1 MAGMKDRVEEVDRAG
16 GIYGLDCKD
25 CNLAYIGE
33 IGRSVKKRAK
43 EHKAYLQNGRT
54 ELSAAV
60 DHACSGHTTD
70 WTPRVLAIEHVM
82 KEKRIHEV
90 LAIHAQNKKAGTLK
104 RDIGMELSKQWLE
117 LFK

>member
-1 MAGMKDRVEEVDRAG
+1 MAGAKDCVKVVDRG
-16 GIYGLDCKD
+16 GVVYGLDCKD

-70 WTPRVLAIEHVM
+70 
-82 KEKRIHEV
+82 
-90 LAIHAQNKKAGTLK
+90 
-104 RDIGMELSKQWLE
+104 
-117 LFK
+117 